1 MGEPPLE
8 NVAYSSRR
16 FVPFQLKQNTF
27 SLSFRDTRESL
38 LQKVG
43 EPLKTS
49 MPDGVLSSVFGRVYW
64 DAWHVE
70 GLAVHATYDP
80 ETWTPRLLSISLK

>member
-1 MGEPPLE
+1 MFPYRKGHEKYDEFPEPP
-8 NVAYSSRR
+8 
-16 FVPFQLKQNTF
+16 F

-38 LQKVG
+38 LQKLG
-43 EPLKTS
+43 KPFKTS
-49 MPDGVLSSVFGRVYW
+49 MPDGVLSWVFGRVYW